1 MCSAKSEGHC
11 YRCKGSGKI
20 KIDVMVDCEFCAPL
34 HRHYVYDCQN
44 ACCVRQSFEREC
56 CHCDGKGF
64 IH

>member
-1 MCSAKSEGHC
+1 
-11 YRCKGSGKI
+11 
-20 KIDVMVDCEFCAPL
+20 MVDCELCAPL